1 MFVTVQGKSLF
12 NDLNPSLRSKQL
24 QQAID
29 YLQENDAKT
38 DAKDN
43 VYPSSG

>member
-12 NDLNPSLRSKQL
+12 NDLNSSLRSKQL

-43 VYPSSG
+43 V